1 MKTAGA
7 PGRHL
12 TPDEIVDRV
21 FPADEQPAPVPLHLA
36 ACPDCQEKVSQLREA
51 WLLDRGAV
59 GGLVESIPDAFWN
72 AQTASIVAAAS
83 APAGAEGFAP
93 RVLPFGFRPL
103 PFSISTSFLRRPA
116 LAFGSLAA
124 AVALVAAVTYNRLHT
139 KPLPAVA
146 ENTTHVASAT
156 PAAPTDETDK
166 RDDELLRS
174 IDDLLADDGPLASL
188 VPQGVS

>member
-1 MKTAGA
+1 MKTADA

-36 ACPDCQEKVSQLREA
+36 ACPDCQEKVSTLREA

-59 GGLVESIPDAFWN
+59 GGLVESIPDAFWI
-72 AQTASIVAAAS
+72 AQTSSILATATS
-83 APAGAEGFAP
+83 PAGAETP

-103 PFSISTSFLRRPA
+103 PFSVATSFLRRPA

-124 AVALVAAVTYNRLHT
+124 AVALVAVVTYNRLHT
-139 KPLPAVA
+139 KPLPPIADNVV
-146 ENTTHVASAT
+146 H
-156 PAAPTDETDK
+156 AAPTPASPADETDK
-166 RDDELLRS
+166 KDDELLRS
-174 IDDLLADDGPLASL
+174 IDDLLADEGPLASL

>member
-1 MKTAGA
+1 MKTADA

-12 TPDEIVDRV
+12 TADEIVDRV

-36 ACPDCQEKVSQLREA
+36 ACPDCQEKVSTLREA

-59 GGLVESIPDAFWN
+59 GGLVESIPDAFWI
-72 AQTASIVAAAS
+72 AQTSSILASAS
-83 APAGAEGFAP
+83 APAGAEAP

-124 AVALVAAVTYNRLHT
+124 AVALVAVVTYNRLHT
-139 KPLPAVA
+139 KPLPPVA
-146 ENTTHVASAT
+146 ENVPHAT
-156 PAAPTDETDK
+156 PAVPAAPTDETDRK
-166 RDDELLRS
+166 DDELLRS
-174 IDDLLADDGPLASL
+174 IDDLLADDGPMSSL